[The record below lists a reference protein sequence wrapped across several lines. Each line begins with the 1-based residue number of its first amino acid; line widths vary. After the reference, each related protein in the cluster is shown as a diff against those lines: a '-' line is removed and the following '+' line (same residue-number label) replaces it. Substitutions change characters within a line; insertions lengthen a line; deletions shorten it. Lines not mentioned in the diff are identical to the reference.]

1 MNEISTISFFK
12 VYQTTS
18 HWRLIDVR
26 DPKEF
31 DESHISGSINIPLNL
46 LLDKHFLFI
55 NKTKHYY
62 IICKNGSQS
71 NVAAKVLSECGYNVT
86 NIVGGITRWPGAFVK
101 NNERAYY

>member
-1 MNEISTISFFK
+1 MRQTGCIRHREFHPNEFLPKAQF
-12 VYQTTS
+12 
-18 HWRLIDVR
+18 RF
-26 DPKEF
+26 PKEF

-62 IICKNGSQS
+62 IICKNGSKS

-86 NIVGGITRWPGAFVK
+86 NIVGGITRWPGSFVK